1 PAGGF
6 VYKRKQNQKG
16 EEVGG
21 LVPRITLRSIVNNEE
36 PEMVTLV
43 DRPEVNNKITRVCG
57 PFTVEATI
65 QAATVLDE
73 RAANAI
79 HDGPHSYQSP
89 RAYLDRMIEVLR
101 RAHTLRLP
109 GNQALQ
115 LDSVRPV
122 ADCEWLH
129 AEAKINA
136 NGSGRQRVA
145 VAFGP
150 EDGAIHSQF
159 VYEAAREAHFLKYDQ
174 LYLFGFAIQAKAREL
189 VEDRSR
195 LRIPVTY
202 VSVTPDVVMADL
214 LKTSHTDQIF
224 SITGLPD
231 VKLKRVG
238 KREDGEPL
246 YQAEVLGLDIFNP
259 ADLETRSID
268 AENLPCWML

>member
-1 PAGGF
+1 
-6 VYKRKQNQKG
+6 
-16 EEVGG
+16 
-21 LVPRITLRSIVNNEE
+21 
-36 PEMVTLV
+36 
-43 DRPEVNNKITRVCG
+43 
-57 PFTVEATI
+57 
-65 QAATVLDE
+65 
-73 RAANAI
+73 
-79 HDGPHSYQSP
+79 
-89 RAYLDRMIEVLR
+89 MIEVLR

-109 GNQALQ
+109 GNQALE
-115 LDSVRPV
+115 LESVRPV

-129 AEAKINA
+129 AEAITEA
-136 NGSGRQRVA
+136 NGHGQGGNGGQRVA

-189 VEDRSR
+189 AEDRAK

-231 VKLKRVG
+231 VRLKPAG
-238 KREDGEPL
+238 QREDGQPL

-259 ADLETRSID
+259 ADLETRSIE
-268 AENLPCWML
+268 AENLPCWMLDTDYNGMVFCASQVFFPRTGAWDNLKKSLKAEFDASVWEHLAGTESEPFVLGEQRRIAIKVIDERGNELMVVREPA

>member
-1 PAGGF
+1 IVLDPTCGSGTTAYIAEQWGRRWITCDTSRVPLALARQRLLTATFPWYELKEPQRGPAGGF

-43 DRPEVNNKITRVCG
+43 DRPEVNDKITRVCG
-57 PFTVEATI
+57 PFAVEATI
-65 QAATVLDE
+65 QPATVLDE
-73 RAANAI
+73 RVANAI
-79 HDGPHSYQSP
+79 HDGARSYQGP

-109 GNQALQ
+109 GNQALE
-115 LDSVRPV
+115 LESVRPV

-129 AEAKINA
+129 AEAETDAI
-136 NGSGRQRVA
+136 GSDRKRVA

-189 VEDRSR
+189 VED
-195 LRIPVTY
+195 
-202 VSVTPDVVMADL
+202 
-214 LKTSHTDQIF
+214 QI
-224 SITGLPD
+224 GRAH
-231 VKLKRVG
+231 V
-238 KREDGEPL
+238 
-246 YQAEVLGLDIFNP
+246 
-259 ADLETRSID
+259 
-268 AENLPCWML
+268 